1 LNSCLAFIT
10 IYHIATF
17 FDTVSH
23 YLLPNR
29 GALGDFIV
37 WMPIY
42 LAFIFLTLGV
52 KKGLS
57 FSILIF
63 LLTLVD
69 GLIYIIPAVTGK
81 GAINLVFLTA

>member
-1 LNSCLAFIT
+1 
-10 IYHIATF
+10 
-17 FDTVSH
+17 
-23 YLLPNR
+23 
-29 GALGDFIV
+29 
-37 WMPIY
+37 MPIY

-52 KKGLS
+52 KIGLS

-81 GAINLVFLTA
+81 GAINLAFLTA